1 MKNIYSNIAKV
12 NNSNTSKAIKYLK
25 KNQVI
30 GVPTE
35 TVYGLAGNAYSNI
48 AVKKIYSLKKRPK
61 INPLIIHY
69 YSMKSL
75 SKDAQLNKNFLK
87 LHKNFCPGPL
97 TFVLKK
103 KNSSKVSSHATAKLD
118 TIAVRFPKNSI
129 IRNILKKI
137 KFPLAIPSANK
148 SAGISPVKAS
158 HVVEEFGEQ
167 IKMILNGGDCKIGI
181 ESTVIDLSKKIRILR
196 PGFVDISKI
205 TKIIKSKVL
214 LKNNSNKIKAP
225 GALKKHYSPDIPMK
239 LNQKKGFK
247 NYAFIA
253 FGKNYVKSKNTFN
266 LSKKSNLQ
274 EAARNLYKIFR
285 KIKNSNYKKIYVAK
299 IPNKGI
305 GVAINDR
312 LKHAAN

>member
-87 LHKNFCPGPL
+87 LYKNFCPGPL

-181 ESTVIDLSKKIRILR
+181 ESTVIDLSNKIRILR

-225 GALKKHYSPDIPMK
+225 GALKKHYSPGIPMK
-239 LNQKKGFK
+239 LNQKKGVQK
-247 NYAFIA
+247 LCIYSIWE
-253 FGKNYVKSKNTFN
+253 K
-266 LSKKSNLQ
+266 
-274 EAARNLYKIFR
+274 LY
-285 KIKNSNYKKIYVAK
+285 
-299 IPNKGI
+299 
-305 GVAINDR
+305 
-312 LKHAAN
+312 